1 MFCHQPCSATERT
14 STCPAQQNKHYLQY
28 HKLFSFSLGEQYMIQ
43 SYTYKP
49 CSVTLNGRCGTNQI
63 NGYQRACGSGS
74 CGPTIYVWTRGPS
87 CTQRPQRAAQR
98 AAQRVAQRAALASD
112 LTTVA
117 MAAARRCSELLQ
129 EQQEPFLVEAARARR
144 PQRVRGASA
153 AAEEAGGG
161 LGCCPTAA
169 CRRLLRLCSHGFKK
183 RSAGG
188 LRSALT
194 KVLCSRAMRRVLRWD
209 GLGRGCLSRATS
221 STALQ
226 RPRLWDHGRT
236 QRQRRRTR
244 HQVHRCRHHRREG
257 T

>member
-1 MFCHQPCSATERT
+1 MPPNAPVRRIVVHTLFRATKQT
-14 STCPAQQNKHYLQY
+14 LLTD
-28 HKLFSFSLGEQYMIQ
+28 HKPFSISLGEQHMIQ
-43 SYTYKP
+43 SCAYKP

-63 NGYQRACGSGS
+63 NGYQRACGS
-74 CGPTIYVWTRGPS
+74 V
-87 CTQRPQRAAQR
+87 RAAQR
-98 AAQRVAQRAALASD
+98 FTCGPEAHRVPQRRPTCSPTCGPACVLASD
-112 LTTVA
+112 LTIVA
-117 MAAARRCSELLQ
+117 MAAARRLSELLQ

-144 PQRVRGASA
+144 PRRVRGASA

-161 LGCCPTAA
+161 LGYCPTAV

-183 RSAGG
+183 RSTSG

-194 KVLCSRAMRRVLRWD
+194 RVLCSRAMRWVLRWD
-209 GLGRGCLSRATS
+209 GLGGGCLSRAAS

-244 HQVHRCRHHRREG
+244 HQVHRCRHHLREG